1 MDLMSLI
8 DGFRR
13 MDRMSVDE
21 LCRRTGISPATYSR
35 RLRRPE
41 DLTVK
46 EFAAFKAAL
55 HLRGERLDAIIQAF
69 FKG

>member
-21 LCRRTGISPATYSR
+21 LCRRTGISQATYNR
-35 RLRRPE
+35 RLRKPG

-46 EFAAFKAAL
+46 EFEAFKTAL
-55 HLRGERLDAIIQAF
+55 HLRGERLDEVF
-69 FKG
+69 RVLSK

>member
-1 MDLMSLI
+1 MNIMSLI

-13 MDRMSVDE
+13 LDRMSVEE
-21 LCRRTGISPATYSR
+21 LCRRTGISTATYNR

-46 EFAAFKAAL
+46 EFAAFKSAL
-55 HLRGERLDAIIQAF
+55 HLRGERLDEVF
-69 FKG
+69 RVLSK